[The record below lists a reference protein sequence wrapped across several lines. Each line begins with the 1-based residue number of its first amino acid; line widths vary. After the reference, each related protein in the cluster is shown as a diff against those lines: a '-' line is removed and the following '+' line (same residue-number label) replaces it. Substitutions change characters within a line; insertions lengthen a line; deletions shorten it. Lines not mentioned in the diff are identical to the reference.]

1 MHFIH
6 RVLLYIA
13 ILIVIHF
20 TYKISYEVGISK
32 SCNISQREF
41 NLYKIRQNMYLLP
54 PDYEIDKMDN
64 NMLYEIY
71 WKYMNTIQIVCN
83 MQLRLG
89 PFQRSSGYQSCIDE
103 LPKQCLI
110 YSFGSSFNFDFESSA
125 WKYLGCEIHTFD
137 PSKPIQNR
145 WIPKYTAFHLIGLSN
160 RNEINNNGWTMKT
173 LTAIKDQLSQENK
186 TVDILKLDI
195 EGYEWKVL
203 PELFLSKQLK
213 YVRQILIEIHF
224 GYIFYQKGKNRTFSE
239 TELFGDVSM
248 QYQLKVLRQ
257 LFREGFRIF
266 SHEPHVPSYINIKNQ
281 NIWSLNVISFLN
293 INLI

>member
-110 YSFGSSFNFDFESSA
+110 YSFG
-125 WKYLGCEIHTFD
+125 
-137 PSKPIQNR
+137 KPIQNR